1 MQEPPLRIRGYRP
14 DDFEE
19 LLVMDRACFPPHIA
33 FSRWELAFNLNHP
46 ESIARVA
53 DDSRRIVGFVL
64 ARMEG
69 RSRTAHIIT
78 LDVAPE
84 VRRKKIGTAL
94 MRFVHDELAGRGIR
108 SVILEVSVQNVAA
121 LRLYEKFHY
130 RRTCL
135 LSGYYHGIEDAYQLK
150 ASIPFPKALDA
161 EP

>member
-19 LLVMDRACFPPHIA
+19 ILVMDRACFPPHIA

-46 ESIARVA
+46 QSITRVA
-53 DDSRRIVGFVL
+53 EDSRGIVGFIL
-64 ARMEG
+64 ARMVR

-84 VRRKKIGTAL
+84 VRRKKIGTTL
-94 MRFVHDELAGRGIR
+94 MGLLHDELAGRGIR
-108 SVILEVSVQNVAA
+108 SVTLEVSVQNLAA
-121 LRLYEKFHY
+121 LRLYERFHY
-130 RRTCL
+130 RRTRL
-135 LSGYYHGIEDAYQLK
+135 LPGYYHGIEDAYQLK